1 MSKRWGQVRRR
12 IAKEIREEIISKVQ
26 GGERVAD
33 LAEQYAV
40 STKTIYG
47 WLRQDSGEAV
57 VSVLDYNK
65 LKRENEELKRL
76 IGELTLHM
84 HLQKSRN
91 SPAGADQIGV
101 R

>member
-1 MSKRWGQVRRR
+1 VGRR
-12 IAKEIREEIISKVQ
+12 IAKEIKEEIIGKVQ
-26 GGERVAD
+26 ASERVVE

-57 VSVLDYNK
+57 VSMLHYNK

-76 IGELTLHM
+76 IGELTLNM
-84 HLQKSRN
+84 HLQKKS
-91 SPAGADQIGV
+91 S
-101 R
+101 

>member
-1 MSKRWGQVRRR
+1 MARR

-26 GGERVAD
+26 AGERVAD

-47 WLRQDSGEAV
+47 WLRQDTGEAV
-57 VSVLDYNK
+57 VSTLQYNR

-76 IGELTLHM
+76 IGELTLNM
-84 HLQKSRN
+84 HLQKKSR
-91 SPAGADQIGV
+91 
-101 R
+101 